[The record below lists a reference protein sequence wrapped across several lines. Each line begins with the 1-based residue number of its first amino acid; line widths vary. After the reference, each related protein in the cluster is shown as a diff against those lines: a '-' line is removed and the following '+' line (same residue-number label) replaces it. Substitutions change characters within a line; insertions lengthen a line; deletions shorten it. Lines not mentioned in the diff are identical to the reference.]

1 MKENLDISLT
11 IALKLRKVFTYGIN
25 KQKELFCRE
34 DISDELAQVL
44 LINIETFKTLDILL
58 DELIDLLNE
67 RREIF
72 GNEGLEQE
80 EL

>member
-1 MKENLDISLT
+1 MRENLDISLT

-25 KQKELFCRE
+25 TQKELFCRE

-67 RREIF
+67 RKEIF